1 MKKNDQ
7 EELNRLLHQLSLD
20 KDQADEMVRDI
31 EAGEECLNQ
40 CADPSLPPQ
49 VKNHILQTIQQTCSR
64 RRQRRWAIRITQAA
78 AGILLVIGISLMI
91 RQSRILPPPEEPL
104 VARTDWEWL
113 DHEEVIFEAA
123 LAEDEYETSY
133 DVDDIS
139 LTEWMWTQIQE
150 NEGEGSVRK
159 EYRYENSDR
168 HSNRSFRSGMVS

>member
-1 MKKNDQ
+1 MKKNNQ
-7 EELNRLLHQLSLD
+7 EELNRLLQQLSLD

-31 EAGEECLNQ
+31 EAGQKCLNQ
-40 CADPSLPPQ
+40 CADPSLPAE
-49 VKNHILQTIQQTCSR
+49 VKNRILQTIQQTCSR
-64 RRQRRWAIRITQAA
+64 RRQRRWVIRLTQAA
-78 AGILLVIGISLMI
+78 AGILLVIGIGLMI

-113 DHEEVIFEAA
+113 DHEEVIFEAT

-139 LTEWMWTQIQE
+139 LTEWMWTQVQE

-168 HSNRSFRSGMVS
+168 HINCSFSFNLVS

>member
-1 MKKNDQ
+1 MKKNNQ
-7 EELNRLLHQLSLD
+7 EELQDLLHQLSFGPEE
-20 KDQADEMVRDI
+20 AAEMVRDI
-31 EAGEECLNQ
+31 EAGQECLHQ
-40 CADPSLPPQ
+40 CADPSLPAE
-49 VKNHILQTIQQTCSR
+49 VKNRILQTIQQTCIR

-78 AGILLVIGISLMI
+78 AGILLVIGIGLMI

-159 EYRYENSDR
+159 DYRYENSDR
-168 HSNRSFRSGMVS
+168 HSNRSFGFGMVS

>member
-1 MKKNDQ
+1 MKKNNQ
-7 EELNRLLHQLSLD
+7 EEIKDLLHRL
-20 KDQADEMVRDI
+20 AIGEEEAAEMVREI
-31 EAGEECLNQ
+31 AAGEECWNRY
-40 CADPSLPPQ
+40 ADPSLPAE
-49 VKNHILQTIQQTCSR
+49 VKNRILQTIQKTCIR

-78 AGILLVIGISLMI
+78 AGILLVIGIGLMI

-139 LTEWMWTQIQE
+139 LTEWMWTQVQE